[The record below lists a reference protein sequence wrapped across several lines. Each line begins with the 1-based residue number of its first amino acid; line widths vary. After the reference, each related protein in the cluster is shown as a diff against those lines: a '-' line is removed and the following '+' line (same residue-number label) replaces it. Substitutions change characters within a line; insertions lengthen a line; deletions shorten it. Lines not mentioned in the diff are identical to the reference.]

1 MTTVK
6 HVRLKKKAE
15 DTGPLFNKDGSVA
28 VDPQKY
34 PTLHA
39 RLEAS
44 RAKVREKWER
54 VQELRRQGLDGSAE
68 RLTKKLLGVKSR
80 KGPMTEEK
88 KEYLANWK
96 EEHKEEIKQR
106 KQTEREIRQR
116 TLALLKTGT
125 KKVRRKQ

>member
-1 MTTVK
+1 MIKKVK
-6 HVRLKKKAE
+6 LKEKPA

-28 VDPQKY
+28 VDPVKY

-44 RAKVREKWER
+44 RAKVRQKWER
-54 VQELRRQGLDGSAE
+54 VQELRRAGLDGSAE
-68 RLTKKLLGVKSR
+68 RLAKRLLGVKSK

-88 KEYLANWK
+88 KEYLAQWK
-96 EEHKEEIKQR
+96 AEHAEEIKQR
-106 KQTEREIRQR
+106 KQTEKEIRQR

-125 KKVRRKQ
+125 KKVRRK